1 MTTKETKKDTSLIV
15 SLCKDIAR
23 HASQLEAENKGVKQS
38 TDRYLE
44 LKSLLVSYYL
54 QGEDNFEIILKEIRK
69 SMLNIDNFNEDLDAV
84 KSVRNHALCMFEY
97 FLMLV
102 NEANKIN

>member
-1 MTTKETKKDTSLIV
+1 MATKKDMSFII

-23 HASQLEAENKGVKQS
+23 HASQLEAENQGVEQS

-44 LKSLLVSYYL
+44 LKNLLASHYL
-54 QGEDNFEIILKEIRK
+54 QGEDNFNTIIKELCK
-69 SMLNIDNFNEDLDAV
+69 STKNSGGWDNKGEATV
-84 KSVRNHALCMFEY
+84 STKNHILCMFEY

-102 NEANKIN
+102 NEASKD